1 MQQFKLVAGLQTMYT
16 MLLAAN
22 SWPGSQLTEHK
33 GNPLVHDILDRL
45 GLLEHEK
52 DQELDLDME
61 DHDSDHQSNS
71 DEAST
76 IESPHGSQR
85 ETEESL
91 KSCST
96 HTSPSSPCT
105 NHQQNLSPKP
115 DELGLGVDSWHL
127 QPTQSQSY
135 PFMSLQT
142 QLPAEVLSKAHPRM
156 ITSFSSTSP
165 MAQSA
170 EATTWNATTRNATTW
185 NATDYSATWWYGD
198 FRTIQETPYSSLDSI
213 PAVYATHMTTGD
225 HTTSAPCHQGSF
237 LVDPGVYA
245 SDFDV

>member
-45 GLLEHEK
+45 GLLEHEN

-61 DHDSDHQSNS
+61 DHDSDQQSNS

-85 ETEESL
+85 ETEESP
-91 KSCST
+91 KSCSI
-96 HTSPSSPCT
+96 HTSPSPLCT
-105 NHQQNLSPKP
+105 NPPKP
-115 DELGLGVDSWHL
+115 DELGLSVDSWHL
-127 QPTQSQSY
+127 QPTPSQY
-135 PFMSLQT
+135 RPFMSLQT
-142 QLPAEVLSKAHPRM
+142 QLPTEVLSKPHPRM
-156 ITSFSSTSP
+156 ITSLSSTSP
-165 MAQSA
+165 MAQSV
-170 EATTWNATTRNATTW
+170 EATTW
-185 NATDYSATWWYGD
+185 NATDYSATWWYDNFGI
-198 FRTIQETPYSSLDSI
+198 IQETPYSSLDLL
-213 PAVYATHMTTGD
+213 PAVYTANMTTGD
-225 HTTSAPCHQGSF
+225 HATSVSCHQSSF

>member
-45 GLLEHEK
+45 GLLEYEK

-76 IESPHGSQR
+76 TESPHGSQR
-85 ETEESL
+85 ETGESP
-91 KSCST
+91 KSCSI
-96 HTSPSSPCT
+96 HTSPSPPCT
-105 NHQQNLSPKP
+105 NHQQHLSPKP

-127 QPTQSQSY
+127 QPTQSQY
-135 PFMSLQT
+135 CPFMSLQT
-142 QLPAEVLSKAHPRM
+142 QLPAEFLSKPHPRM
-156 ITSFSSTSP
+156 ITSLSSTSP
-165 MAQSA
+165 MAQSV
-170 EATTWNATTRNATTW
+170 EATTW

-198 FRTIQETPYSSLDSI
+198 FGIMQETPYSSLDLI
-213 PAVYATHMTTGD
+213 PAVYTTHMTTGD
-225 HTTSAPCHQGSF
+225 HATSAPCHQGSF